1 MPTFIRFPAL
11 VGFMTAM
18 ASLRPPYI
26 GVDMVSEPL
35 PPDSVVDDPQKKKV
49 NIRKKEN
56 QCQFEYGK
64 GGTRLTFKLEYDDYS
79 ASIERYEAG
88 HSLKMKTAPSP
99 KGLALVAYNFPGD
112 LQLTMNPTDV
122 VETKMGPVNPF
133 HHMRDTIPSYLKPAP
148 RCEALLNVIMTNPPE
163 DYEAVFVR
171 EEKGHLKLLD
181 FGLCAEMDPPES
193 GKLKERCGT
202 PLYMSPEMIR
212 GSYTHLYDL
221 WAVGIIF
228 FEMLYK
234 DVPFRKS
241 PDGLTCHDKIYAF
254 PLYLSIPPKR
264 ATTNLNLSEDC
275 REVLEGL
282 LTWEKGRL
290 TFEKLKSTAFFQ
302 SIRWESQHLAH
313 SPLLPLLRSVQPLMD
328 ATADASPP
336 RVTPRTTRFNC
347 NGSPLP
353 RAKTHAIHDTDRDLR
368 FPRFTL
374 TPDRMPDPR
383 KLAKVVAAGK
393 LPDLKR
399 SLSRTTTS
407 MGSRSLRE
415 THDGESSQIEER
427 RTTVIILPS
436 PAETP
441 KHGDASMAISDVFS
455 LFVIILGLSA
465 LNMWF
470 LDRTELQQP
479 LEEVLAHL
487 RAAVSLAKKTTVVH
501 CPGSLLPIL
510 QDASLINLPE
520 AEFLAKPQLVT
531 STSNPERSA
540 LRDLRCGAEFGGRK
554 CDAAGDF
561 PCCSAAGWCG
571 STSLHCDCD
580 GCVDYRRPS
589 PMDTEC
595 SEDRVHS
602 LLTGPRGQRF
612 KRLNSTELSGPNA
625 LWCYSSTCERDHR
638 WFPLE
643 RTMLQAAL
651 HHRSNLNC
659 RCMGIQC
666 EQHAEGDKCYVK
678 ESARPL
684 RSTFDRSVAE
694 PQYPKLASSGGCAA
708 SPTLGQISDP
718 RLTMLPFDGQPRDP
732 DCDYIDTTYYDN
744 FFSKALRLCDGA
756 ATKFYCTVTNNPFHP
771 VAADNANLCW
781 GEKIQLKPGLLRKS
795 FRLKHRAWMSGT
807 PDAYFTYQPGFLS
820 GQCDVRAA
828 TIDYDNL
835 FTGNYVRDFVE
846 SADWAGALAPSAR
859 VLSGATVLTWRE
871 SNGKREDRN
880 LWHSYMHYLNIYQS
894 LLVFGIEPGH
904 DVRLIFLDNNIP
916 VWHTEFINA
925 LAGEVLTVGDI
936 QDEALLL
943 SGPVIVAPSMHNTP
957 FQATHYEVAI
967 RCTHPLAAPVGLA
980 YGILSHYNLT
990 NKPIEVDKLRVL
1002 FLARRG
1008 TVTRQVQNEA
1018 ELINMLKVSANV
1030 SVLAVD
1036 IATLSPRDQ
1045 IAAVSSS
1052 DILIT
1057 SHGAGATYVTFLP
1070 KYGGYL
1076 ELWHDRQAHEN
1087 ECPIWCLFNHLA
1099 LWSGIRH
1106 VDNWNPP
1113 RSYGFGSRAFP
1124 VDIET
1129 LRPQYIRLVENV
1141 RKSKSLLLEGIC
1153 PHS

>member
-1 MPTFIRFPAL
+1 L
-11 VGFMTAM
+11 SVEG
-18 ASLRPPYI
+18 SL
-26 GVDMVSEPL
+26 GVFGAVESPGA
-35 PPDSVVDDPQKKKV
+35 
-49 NIRKKEN
+49 R
-56 QCQFEYGK
+56 
-64 GGTRLTFKLEYDDYS
+64 
-79 ASIERYEAG
+79 SI
-88 HSLKMKTAPSP
+88 
-99 KGLALVAYNFPGD
+99 
-112 LQLTMNPTDV
+112 LQ
-122 VETKMGPVNPF
+122 E
-133 HHMRDTIPSYLKPAP
+133 
-148 RCEALLNVIMTNPPE
+148 LN
-163 DYEAVFVR
+163 
-171 EEKGHLKLLD
+171 
-181 FGLCAEMDPPES
+181 C
-193 GKLKERCGT
+193 
-202 PLYMSPEMIR
+202 
-212 GSYTHLYDL
+212 
-221 WAVGIIF
+221 
-228 FEMLYK
+228 
-234 DVPFRKS
+234 
-241 PDGLTCHDKIYAF
+241 
-254 PLYLSIPPKR
+254 
-264 ATTNLNLSEDC
+264 
-275 REVLEGL
+275 
-282 LTWEKGRL
+282 
-290 TFEKLKSTAFFQ
+290 
-302 SIRWESQHLAH
+302 SIR
-313 SPLLPLLRSVQPLMD
+313 
-328 ATADASPP
+328 
-336 RVTPRTTRFNC
+336 RFNV
-347 NGSPLP
+347 SFLV
-353 RAKTHAIHDTDRDLR
+353 H
-368 FPRFTL
+368 
-374 TPDRMPDPR
+374 
-383 KLAKVVAAGK
+383 
-393 LPDLKR
+393 
-399 SLSRTTTS
+399 
-407 MGSRSLRE
+407 
-415 THDGESSQIEER
+415 
-427 RTTVIILPS
+427 
-436 PAETP
+436 
-441 KHGDASMAISDVFS
+441 MARSDVLS
-455 LFVIILGLSA
+455 LLVIILGLSA
-465 LNMWF
+465 INIWF

-479 LEEVLAHL
+479 LEEALARL
-487 RAAVSLAKKTTVVH
+487 RTAVSLAKKTMVVEAPTGDKYFESGEH
-501 CPGSLLPIL
+501 PDNMLSIL
-510 QDASLINLPE
+510 TT
-520 AEFLAKPQLVT
+520 FLRGRHHISVMA
-531 STSNPERSA
+531 R
-540 LRDLRCGAEFGGRK
+540 GA
-554 CDAAGDF
+554 AAGGSQTTGG
-561 PCCSAAGWCG
+561 PGRWIRNVLKIVWTHSQPGRGANELAA
-571 STSLHCDCD
+571 LQNLD
-580 GCVDYRRPS
+580 
-589 PMDTEC
+589 
-595 SEDRVHS
+595 
-602 LLTGPRGQRF
+602 RF

-651 HHRSNLNC
+651 HHCSNLNS

-666 EQHAEGDKCYVK
+666 EQHAEG
-678 ESARPL
+678 E
-684 RSTFDRSVAE
+684 RSVAE
-694 PQYPKLASSGGCAA
+694 PQYPKLAASGGCAA

-718 RLTMLPFDGQPRDP
+718 RLTMIPFDGQTRDP

-795 FRLKHRAWMSGT
+795 SRLKHRAWMSGR
-807 PDAYFTYQPGFLS
+807 PDAYFTYHPGFLS

-880 LWHSYMHYLNIYQS
+880 LWHSYIHYLNIYQS
-894 LLVFGIEPGH
+894 LLVFGIEPGP

-925 LAGEVLTVGDI
+925 LAGEVLTIGNI

-980 YGILSHYNLT
+980 YRMLSHYNLT

-1018 ELINMLKVSANV
+1018 ELINMLKMSANV
-1030 SVLAVD
+1030 SVSAVD

-1045 IAAVSSS
+1045 IAAASSS

-1106 VDNWNPP
+1106 VENWNPP
-1113 RSYGFGSRAFP
+1113 RSYGFGSRTFP
-1124 VDIET
+1124 VDVET

-1141 RKSKSLLLEGIC
+1141 RKSKNLFLEGIC